1 MFASVVIGGGGFGV
15 SEFVEVAS
23 SILNV
28 VAAGVVALTAFQ
40 GLNTWKH
47 EARAKRGMELGVQV
61 LALSYEC
68 IDVIRYMRNPWSPAS
83 EQHEIVRDEGES
95 EESFQIRRA
104 YAPLFLRYQNSR
116 EKFAELLALRYQA
129 EALYTA
135 AHREAIEQVQ
145 KLANDLHHA
154 ANQAAWVRSQLERDR
169 TLFDRNKDQ
178 FTALV
183 DKQHAYEDEVWGM
196 GKEDDRFEPRIT
208 ETKAL
213 IEGLFRSIAIDGEWP
228 PRSKK

>member
-1 MFASVVIGGGGFGV
+1 MFASVIIGSVGFGV
-15 SEFVEVAS
+15 TQAVEVAS

-28 VAAGVVALTAFQ
+28 AAAGVVAFTAFR
-40 GLNTWKH
+40 GLSTWKH
-47 EARAKRGMELGVQV
+47 EARAKRGMELGEQV

-68 IDVIRYMRNPWSPAS
+68 LDVIRYMRNPWSPAS
-83 EQHEIVRDEGES
+83 EQHEIERNEGES
-95 EESFQIRRA
+95 EESFQTRRA

-116 EKFAELLALRYQA
+116 EKFAELLALRYRA
-129 EALYTA
+129 EALFTST
-135 AHREAIEQVQ
+135 HREAIEQVQ

-154 ANQAAWVRSQLERDR
+154 ANQAAWIRSQLERDR
-169 TLFDRNKDQ
+169 IMFDRDRDQ

-183 DKQHAYEDEVWGM
+183 DRQHSYEEDIWGM

-213 IEGLFRSIAIDGEWP
+213 IEGLFRSIAISGEWL
-228 PRSKK
+228 PRSKN